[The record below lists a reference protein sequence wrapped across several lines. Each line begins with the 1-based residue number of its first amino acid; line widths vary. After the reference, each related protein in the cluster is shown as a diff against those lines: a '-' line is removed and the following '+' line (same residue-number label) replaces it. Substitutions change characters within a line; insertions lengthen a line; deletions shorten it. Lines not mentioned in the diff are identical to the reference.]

1 MKSLKNILFGKE
13 FGIEKQIAFVG
24 LFNAGKTTLVKRIK
38 GEEEINSAYHPTMG
52 LSMETFRIGP
62 FEVAAADLGGQK
74 SFQES
79 FWKPFC
85 RKSAAIVFV
94 FDSADEKRV
103 DEAGEAI
110 NKVLGWIDEQCI
122 FLFLANKMDL
132 DDALTLEDIISK
144 LKLKDIST
152 TTPHPFGVY
161 QISALTGTNLEE
173 SISWLSDQ
181 LTKYNKPAHN
191 SEDAP

>member
-38 GEEEINSAYHPTMG
+38 GEDNIDTKYFPTMG
-52 LSMETFRIGP
+52 LSIEKFKIGSY
-62 FEVAAADLGGQK
+62 EVAAADLGGHK
-74 SFQES
+74 SLQET

-85 RKSAAIVFV
+85 KRSAAVVFV

-110 NKVLGWIDEQCI
+110 KKVLGWINENCI

-132 DDALTLEDIISK
+132 EQALSLEEIINK
-144 LKLKDIST
+144 LKLKDIAKTSA
-152 TTPHPFGVY
+152 HAFGIY
-161 QISALTGTNLEE
+161 QISALKQSNLEDP
-173 SISWLSDQ
+173 ISWLSEQ
-181 LTKYNKPAHN
+181 LTKYE
-191 SEDAP
+191 STEDT

>member
-38 GEEEINSAYHPTMG
+38 GEDEISTTYHPTMG
-52 LSMETFRIGP
+52 LSMETFKIGSL
-62 FEVAAADLGGQK
+62 EVVAADLGGQK
-74 SFQES
+74 SFQEP

-85 RKSAAIVFV
+85 EKSAAVVFV
-94 FDSADEKRV
+94 FDSADEQRV

-110 NKVLGWIDEQCI
+110 KKVLGWITENCI

-132 DDALTLEDIISK
+132 DQALGLEEIINR
-144 LKLKDIST
+144 LKLKDISNT
-152 TTPHPFGVY
+152 RPHPFGIY
-161 QISALTGTNLEE
+161 QVSALKESNLEDP
-173 SISWLSDQ
+173 ISWLSEQ
-181 LTKYNKPAHN
+181 LTKFN
-191 SEDAP
+191 SPEDAP

>member
-38 GEEEINSAYHPTMG
+38 GEEEIDTTYHPTMG
-52 LSMETFRIGP
+52 LSMETFKIGT
-62 FEVAAADLGGQK
+62 FEVVAADLGGQK

-85 RKSAAIVFV
+85 EGSAAVVFV

-103 DEAGEAI
+103 DEAGIALK
-110 NKVLGWIDEQCI
+110 KVLGWIPDNCI

-132 DDALTLEDIISK
+132 DNALALEEIIKK
-144 LKLKDIST
+144 LKLKDISSKS
-152 TTPHPFGVY
+152 PHPFGIY
-161 QISALTGTNLEE
+161 QISALMQSNLEE
-173 SISWLSDQ
+173 PISWLSEQ
-181 LTKYNKPAHN
+181 LSKY
-191 SEDAP
+191 SSQEETL